1 MPGKRLVSGSRL
13 FLLATILLF
22 ACKKT
27 PTTAT
32 INLGENAI
40 FVACDPASGG
50 LDTSISA
57 AILIVGNSE
66 EVRVFGLDMSFDPQI
81 FQYQEV
87 ASGDLTDSWTAV
99 DANEVSP
106 GTLRIGGFAG
116 GGSAVS
122 RDSRGALALVRLKV
136 TGTNFSANQQSEI
149 CLNHLADDLSEFQPA
164 PACATFT
171 LKK

>member
-1 MPGKRLVSGSRL
+1 MFRKKCVFGGTLLLLLVI
-13 FLLATILLF
+13 ILG
-22 ACKKT
+22 ACKKS

-40 FVACDPASGG
+40 LVACDPTSAGP
-50 LDTSISA
+50 DTTIA
-57 AILIVGNSE
+57 VAVLIAENSE
-66 EVRVFGLDMSFDPQI
+66 EVRVFGLEMSFDPQI

-87 ASGDLTDSWTAV
+87 ATGNLTGSWTAV

-106 GTLRIGGFAG
+106 GILRIGGFAG
-116 GGSAVS
+116 GGSPIPV
-122 RDSRGALALVRLKV
+122 DSQGAIALVRLNV
-136 TGTNFSANQQSEI
+136 TAVNSSNNQQSQI
-149 CLNHLADDLSEFQPA
+149 CVSHFTDDLSVFQPQ